1 MTSTTSFE
9 LPAVAERYFA
19 AWAAGDAAAI
29 VRLHSADT
37 MFWTRLG
44 ASAPVVGRDAVRQ
57 AFEGIFARFP
67 GFSFETYRVRYG
79 ENHWV
84 LDWALLSGG
93 ARFDCLDVVE
103 VGPDGL
109 VTRKDTF
116 IDAVQMQAA
125 LTAGER

>member
-9 LPAVAERYFA
+9 LRSVAERYFA
-19 AWAAGDAAAI
+19 AWAACDPAAI
-29 VRLHSADT
+29 SLLHSADT

-44 ASAPVVGRDAVRQ
+44 AEPVVGRDAVRE

-67 GFSFETYRVRYG
+67 GFSFETHRVRYG

-125 LTAGER
+125 LATGEH